1 MIISKTSY
9 PVRLP
14 VKWYFVNSPKGK
26 IKNVVI
32 EFDKD
37 FNMLE
42 KLISGFFKSPK
53 ILRRP
58 LDDMN
63 SRLWIMMNGEN
74 NFENILKEMEL
85 IFKERI
91 IPVNERVSAYILK
104 FRDLG
109 LATVVNSSEEIV
121 WNLDSVDFH

>member
-1 MIISKTSY
+1 
-9 PVRLP
+9 
-14 VKWYFVNSPKGK
+14 
-26 IKNVVI
+26 
-32 EFDKD
+32 
-37 FNMLE
+37 
-42 KLISGFFKSPK
+42 
-53 ILRRP
+53 
-58 LDDMN
+58 MN

-91 IPVNERVSAYILK
+91 IPVNERVSASILK